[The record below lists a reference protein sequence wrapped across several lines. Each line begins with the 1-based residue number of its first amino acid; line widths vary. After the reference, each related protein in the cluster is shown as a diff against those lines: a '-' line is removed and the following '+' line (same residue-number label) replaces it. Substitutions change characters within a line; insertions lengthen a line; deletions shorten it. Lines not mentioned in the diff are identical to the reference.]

1 MVAQVAVFLL
11 VSVSSGVWGL
21 GERLTRGEREAV
33 TRYLL
38 SRMLGASSS
47 QAREQG
53 DYHGASS
60 IVYPQVRWSLHLNNH
75 IKTLRHLVLF
85 QISSQQQYKPLQRL
99 LDHAKENFDVIDFRD
114 LQHRQVVFPGPR
126 WSNILSLYWPWMII
140 VQSVRVLLWQG
151 FEYQVSFAYL
161 NFTTHLPW
169 TFYPAINISFAG
181 QGIV

>member
-1 MVAQVAVFLL
+1 MLASGEGIQDKKLKTFLLTMVTGQVAVFLL

-53 DYHGASS
+53 DHHGASS

-75 IKTLRHLVLF
+75 IKTHCP
-85 QISSQQQYKPLQRL
+85 ISDIQSTAVQTS
-99 LDHAKENFDVIDFRD
+99 AEA
-114 LQHRQVVFPGPR
+114 PGPCKR
-126 WSNILSLYWPWMII
+126 KL
-140 VQSVRVLLWQG
+140 
-151 FEYQVSFAYL
+151 
-161 NFTTHLPW
+161 
-169 TFYPAINISFAG
+169 
-181 QGIV
+181 